1 MPPKKKPN
9 NRPSSP
15 PSRPGGGGAKRS
27 GRKAPPPITVAKP
40 KPWGL
45 IALTLVV
52 VVFAGAVI
60 GYAVFKLNK
69 SQEQSPQAKADA
81 ARSIQGIV
89 VKDFPSRNHVST
101 TVVYPD
107 SPPFGGDHDPTWA
120 DCNGTVY
127 PEPIRTENA
136 VHMLEHGA
144 IWITYRP
151 GLAADQLD
159 ALKKKVDGVGYM
171 AMSPYPGLKSP
182 VSLQSWGHQLF
193 VDSATD
199 KRVDEFIDDLRLNSV
214 VTPEFGASC
223 SQPSFKADPLG
234 PDPSSSATG
243 SAAPSASATAG

>member
-1 MPPKKKPN
+1 MPPKKKPTT
-9 NRPSSP
+9 RPSTS
-15 PSRPGGGGAKRS
+15 PSRPGGGGAKRGS
-27 GRKAPPPITVAKP
+27 RKAPPITVAKP

-69 SQEQSPQAKADA
+69 SGDNSAQAKADA
-81 ARSIQGIV
+81 AKSIQGMVI
-89 VKDFPSRNHVST
+89 KDFPSRNHSST
-101 TVVYPD
+101 NVAYPD

-127 PEPIRTENA
+127 PSAIRNENA

-144 IWITYRP
+144 IWITYKP
-151 GLAADQLD
+151 DLAADQLD

-171 AMSPYPGLKSP
+171 ALSPYPGLKSN
-182 VSLQSWGHQLF
+182 VSLQAWGHQLF

-199 KRVDEFIDDLRLNSV
+199 PRVDEFINDLRLNSV
-214 VTPEFGASC
+214 VTPEFGVSC
-223 SQPSFKADPLG
+223 SQPSFKANPVA
-234 PDPSSSATG
+234 PDPTG
-243 SAAPSASATAG
+243 AAAPSASATAG